1 MKKWILILGVS
12 FLCFSSFATDYDEL
26 PALSCINF
34 EEIEESYR
42 QGTRMD
48 AKLGYAS
55 CLLVKGVSVG
65 DQSLVT
71 EGLKMLEEVVENE
84 DNIVANYIYGL
95 FHYTGGNFD
104 ETIAFKNL
112 NLVEEN
118 FLKTFKYI
126 KNNPSYPNEE
136 YANWE
141 EAGAIEMGVYSKLTN
156 VYLQMYYL
164 SIIGDIHERLKLEG
178 EDTYLEYRRDE
189 NGVYYS
195 DTHYINLAKKHAEYC
210 KDLGDKDHFRET
222 AKLYQE
228 VCAMKLDEADK
239 LIEIQ
244 VKRQEVLEECGE
256 DISEKVCFDEIHELT
271 LEFVGIYASILK
283 EANKILKEG
292 KKSKDLRSASFE

>member
-12 FLCFSSFATDYDEL
+12 FLCFSSFATDYKLD
-26 PALSCINF
+26 AASCENF
-34 EEIEESYR
+34 EEIEENYR
-42 QGTRMD
+42 KDTRTG
-48 AKLGYAS
+48 AKLLYAS

-95 FHYTGGNFD
+95 FHYTGGNFG
-104 ETIAFKNL
+104 ETIALKNL
-112 NLVEEN
+112 KLVEEN

-136 YANWE
+136 YASWE
-141 EAGAIEMGVYSKLTN
+141 ESGAIEMGVYSKLSS
-156 VYLQMYYL
+156 VYLHLYYL
-164 SIIGDIHERLKLEG
+164 SIAGDFHERLKLEG
-178 EDTYLEYRRDE
+178 EDTYLEYRKDE
-189 NGVYYS
+189 NGIYYS

-222 AKLYQE
+222 AKLFQK
-228 VCAMKLDEADK
+228 VCAKELEIADK

-244 VKRQEVLEECGE
+244 VKRKIVLENCGE
-256 DISEKVCFDEIHELT
+256 DVSEKVCSDEFHELT
-271 LEFVGIYASILK
+271 YDFIDMYDSIFT
-283 EANKILKEG
+283 EAKKILEKG
-292 KKSKDLRSASFE
+292 GYFRSASSE